1 MGEGVAILANPPL
14 CRRNGTD
21 LDYPYRPDSDFW
33 YLTGFHEPDAILV
46 LIAAPQKKSIL
57 FCTET
62 PSEESRIFNGDVCG
76 VTHAVDV
83 YGFDEAYP
91 LTKADEMIP
100 GLIAGK
106 GTLRYFFGKRRD
118 WNIRFLDWLNA
129 ARLYSPEISKTEDLR
144 AIVSEMRL
152 IKDVHEI
159 AELTRAGVCTAK
171 GARSAMEKCRPGIFE
186 YALEAEIQKVF
197 RENGCGRL
205 PAFTSIVAGG
215 ANACTLHYVDNNCIL
230 KDGDLVL
237 VDIGAEW
244 NYYSGDVSRTF
255 PVNGVFTEPQRALYD
270 VVLDAQKKGINEVR
284 TGKTVRDPHIAA
296 SRAITEGLVRLGILS
311 GNVETLL
318 EEGLEP
324 GSKVSFRR
332 FFMHGTGHWLGLDT
346 HDTGDYRDKDKHPR
360 SYKPGMVVTVE
371 PGLYI
376 QPSPDVPEAFWNI
389 GIRIEDDVLVTKGN
403 PRVLTSFVPKE
414 VKAIEA
420 LMKKR

>member
-1 MGEGVAILANPPL
+1 
-14 CRRNGTD
+14 
-21 LDYPYRPDSDFW
+21 
-33 YLTGFHEPDAILV
+33 
-46 LIAAPQKKSIL
+46 
-57 FCTET
+57 
-62 PSEESRIFNGDVCG
+62 
-76 VTHAVDV
+76 
-83 YGFDEAYP
+83 
-91 LTKADEMIP
+91 
-100 GLIAGK
+100 
-106 GTLRYFFGKRRD
+106 
-118 WNIRFLDWLNA
+118 
-129 ARLYSPEISKTEDLR
+129 
-144 AIVSEMRL
+144 
-152 IKDVHEI
+152 
-159 AELTRAGVCTAK
+159 
-171 GARSAMEKCRPGIFE
+171 
-186 YALEAEIQKVF
+186 
-197 RENGCGRL
+197 
-205 PAFTSIVAGG
+205 
-215 ANACTLHYVDNNCIL
+215 
-230 KDGDLVL
+230 
-237 VDIGAEW
+237 
-244 NYYSGDVSRTF
+244 
-255 PVNGVFTEPQRALYD
+255 VNGVFTEPQRALYD